1 MTSTPRMIGRILL
14 LVLFAGL
21 FFERPAHAYLDPGS
35 GSFFFQIVLGALFS
49 ALFSIKL
56 FWANIKGFF
65 FSLFGRKA
73 KRDDSH
79 DL

>member
-1 MTSTPRMIGRILL
+1 MTSTTRMIGRISLL
-14 LVLFAGL
+14 ALFAGL
-21 FFERPAHAYLDPGS
+21 FFQRPAHAYLDPGS

-56 FWANIKGFF
+56 FWTKIKGFF
-65 FSLFGRKA
+65 SSLFGRKA
-73 KRDDSH
+73 RQDDGH